1 MSPTVTTADYQAL
14 AEFRYRIRCFLI
26 ASEEAA
32 RTVGLEPQQYLLL
45 LAIRGL
51 PEAQQPTIQTL
62 AERLRV
68 RHHSA
73 VELID
78 RLEKHGFVRRVRALK
93 DRRQV
98 LVHLTARGERVL
110 ARLAQQRLR
119 ELCATGPALVR
130 VLHAVISRTKRSS
143 RHTSP

>member
-1 MSPTVTTADYQAL
+1 MSPTVTPAAYRAL

-32 RTVGLEPQQYLLL
+32 RAVGLEPQQYLLL

-51 PEAQQPTIQTL
+51 PEAQKPTIQTL
-62 AERLRV
+62 ADRLRV

-78 RLEKHGFVRRVRALK
+78 RLEKHGFVRRVRGIK

-98 LVHLTARGERVL
+98 LVRLTARGERVL

-130 VLHAVISRTKRSS
+130 ALHTVISRTKRSS
-143 RHTSP
+143 RLRRE